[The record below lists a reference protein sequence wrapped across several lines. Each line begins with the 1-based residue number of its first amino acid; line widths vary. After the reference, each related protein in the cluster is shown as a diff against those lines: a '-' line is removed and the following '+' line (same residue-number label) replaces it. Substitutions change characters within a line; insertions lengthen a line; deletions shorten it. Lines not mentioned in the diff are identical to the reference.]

1 MTHSYQY
8 LKCSTQVLFKVD
20 AVTYER
26 RHKDHPE
33 LWKLADDEAQTILE
47 GLERGMKISG
57 EDGNFIGVPV
67 KNDKGIVES
76 YDYKT
81 YSQVRDDAKQC
92 AIALSKF
99 DLKPG

>member
-1 MTHSYQY
+1 
-8 LKCSTQVLFKVD
+8 
-20 AVTYER
+20 
-26 RHKDHPE
+26 
-33 LWKLADDEAQTILE
+33 
-47 GLERGMKISG
+47 MKISG